1 MSIELF
7 NQNFGTIHSTE
18 QSPDTDQDYKS
29 EQYFKNDVT
38 PTMFFVLFKPK
49 NLICILKHPLKSPK
63 SSKNLCI
70 LETMLCQQNQSKLK
84 YFMCNYDK
92 DLKYIFN
99 MI

>member
-49 NLICILKHPLKSPK
+49 NLIC
-63 SSKNLCI
+63 
-70 LETMLCQQNQSKLK
+70 T
-84 YFMCNYDK
+84 YFKTSTQVTEVIQESLYFGNYAMSTESIK
-92 DLKYIFN
+92 AKVFYVQL
-99 MI
+99 